1 MYYIGKKKK
10 YNTDALASA
19 TQKVLHLPV
28 NGNFDERTIICLNR
42 LSDKSFNNAK
52 VLINKSLQNN

>member
-10 YNTDALASA
+10 YNTDALARA
-19 TQKVLHLPV
+19 TQKVLNLPV
-28 NGNFDERTIICLNR
+28 NGNFDERTVICLNR

-52 VLINKSLQNN
+52 VLINNNLQNT